1 MYRKELIFMYK
12 VIKGQGYGAN
22 VSVENTD
29 TLATVMIGRADTTVI
44 SILEKQ
50 GYKFGATHGDGIVS
64 YDEEWSLAVNKE
76 IAEELVHLALNI
88 KKPFRDQRKKPE
100 EEKKVGVEVDAFDL
114 IYGI

>member
-1 MYRKELIFMYK
+1 MYK
-12 VIKGQGYGAN
+12 VIKGAGYSAN

-29 TLATVMIGRADTTVI
+29 TLATVMIGRADIAIT

-50 GYKFGATHGDGIVS
+50 GYRFSAAKIDTDAGVIS
-64 YDEEWSLAVNKE
+64 YDEEWHLAVNKE
-76 IAEELVHLALNI
+76 IAEELVHLAMNI

>member
-1 MYRKELIFMYK
+1 MYR
-12 VIKGQGYGAN
+12 VIKGTGYSAN

-29 TLATVMIGRADTTVI
+29 TLATVMIGRADINIT

-50 GYKFGATHGDGIVS
+50 GYKFGATHHGDGIIS
-64 YDEEWSLAVNKE
+64 YDEEWHLAVNKE
-76 IAEELVHLALNI
+76 IAEELVHLAMNI

>member
-1 MYRKELIFMYK
+1 MYR
-12 VIKGQGYGAN
+12 VIKGEGYGAN

-29 TLATVMIGRADTTVI
+29 TLATVMIGRADTAIT

-50 GYKFGATHGDGIVS
+50 GYRFGAMKDDGVIS
-64 YDEEWSLAVNKE
+64 YDEEWHLAVNKE

-100 EEKKVGVEVDAFDL
+100 EKKVGVEVDAFDL

>member
-1 MYRKELIFMYK
+1 MYR
-12 VIKGQGYGAN
+12 VIKGEGYSAN

-29 TLATVMIGRADTTVI
+29 TLATVMIGRADISIT

-50 GYKFGATHGDGIVS
+50 GYKFGAMHDDGIIS
-64 YDEEWSLAVNKE
+64 YDEEWHLAVNKE

-100 EEKKVGVEVDAFDL
+100 EEKKVGVEIDAFDL